1 MWPRSRG
8 FGIVAN
14 PVLYGCC
21 DLIGIRDVSI
31 KVIGSKNRFNM
42 IKGFFA
48 ALESIRSAL
57 EIAEEKGIYMREV
70 SLFRPPSTLK
80 FIEK

>member
-14 PVLYGCC
+14 PILYGCC
-21 DLIGIRDVSI
+21 DLIGIRDISI

-48 ALESIRSAL
+48 ALESTRSAL
-57 EIAEEKGIYMREV
+57 EQAEAKGVYMREV
-70 SLFRPPSTLK
+70 CLFNPPSALNALK
-80 FIEK
+80 